1 MKITVAPAIHLLHEA
16 AHATLATH
24 STQLA
29 GYPYAT
35 AVPCVVD
42 AGQCPLFCVSLL
54 AEHTKNLLAD
64 RRVSLSVVGAEN
76 GNIQAGVRMTVIGDV
91 ERFEPSAELVA
102 RYLRYQPDAKQY
114 LELDFAF
121 FRLQPK
127 RIRYIGGPGKMG
139 WIEDERWAGLP
150 LLPEVAEADLLL
162 QLAGSVP
169 AGTHLLGMDCFGIDY
184 AVNGRRARQRFPE
197 LRSAENLAATAPRI
211 VAGLL

>member
-42 AGQCPLFCVSLL
+42 AAQCPLFCVSLL

-169 AGTHLLGMDCFGIDY
+169 AGTHLLGIDCFGIDY